1 VDSRLFLYHLE
12 RSGLVSED
20 QVQNTAKRL
29 DHDDL
34 RQVAVSLVA
43 DGILTRFQVR
53 QLLAGN
59 SKGFVLGRY
68 RILDQIGQGGMGI
81 VYKAIHT
88 GMRRLVAIKVLR
100 PTVATDEE
108 WRQHLFQREA
118 LAAAQLD
125 HPNIVTLYDADKV
138 GSVYFLAMEYVKG
151 PNFKRLVREK
161 GPLPIWLACEAARQ
175 VAEALDHAHVEGFVH
190 RDIKPSNMLLA
201 PTPSQQTSRI
211 KALNTLAAESN
222 IPGYR
227 VKVLDFGLSRL
238 RPSHQYLR
246 EEDGTLQALPGVVWG
261 TFDFVSPE
269 QLVDVHAVD
278 IRSDLYSLGC
288 SMYFLLTGQPPYGD
302 GSLAQR
308 LIKRATEDPEPL
320 MKLRPEIP
328 RPVGKIVDCLMERSP
343 ANRYQTPHDVAVAL
357 SPFCKPESS
366 IENILSAAWETA
378 AEPQHEPLEET
389 APKRMDNT
397 DAELEVAPV
406 EELPALAFSDLNS
419 SSPIVER
426 PSRGKAKSTSAKGK
440 GLRVWLGLGLGT
452 LALVALLVWLVV

>member
-1 VDSRLFLYHLE
+1 MDSRLFLYHLE

-59 SKGFVLGRY
+59 SKGFLLGRY

-88 GMRRLVAIKVLR
+88 SMRRLVAIKVLR
-100 PTVATDEE
+100 PTVASNEE
-108 WRQHLFQREA
+108 WREHLFQREA

-138 GSVYFLAMEYVKG
+138 RGVCFLAMEYVKG

-201 PTPSQQTSRI
+201 PTPSQPRI
-211 KALNTLAAESN
+211 RLAGSNGVAAESN

-238 RPSHQYLR
+238 RPSHQYLKD
-246 EEDGTLQALPGVVWG
+246 EDGTLQALPGVVWG

-288 SMYFLLTGQPPYGD
+288 SLYFLLTAQAPYGN

-308 LIKRATEDPEPL
+308 LIKRATEDPEPVA
-320 MKLRPEIP
+320 KLRPEIP
-328 RPVGKIVDCLMERSP
+328 RSVRKIVECLMERSP
-343 ANRYQTPHDVAVAL
+343 DNRYQTPRDVADAL
-357 SPFCKPESS
+357 APFCKPVSS
-366 IENILSAAWETA
+366 IENILSEAWEVA
-378 AEPQHEPLEET
+378 AEPPSEPLEET
-389 APKRMDNT
+389 APKREDNT
-397 DAELEVAPV
+397 DAEMEAARV
-406 EELPALAFSDLNS
+406 EELPSLAFSDLNS
-419 SSPIVER
+419 GPIVDLS
-426 PSRGKAKSTSAKGK
+426 SRARTKNAGVKLK
-440 GLRVWLGLGLGT
+440 GLRLWLGVGLGT
-452 LALVALLVWLVV
+452 LALVVLLLWLVI